1 MIVYSKSG
9 MLALLDTLIASAQGS
24 SIVIVAVEVSLIS
37 VLDEKS
43 LRWAVRVYSK
53 DPPRLVSV
61 E

>member
-24 SIVIVAVEVSLIS
+24 SIVIVAVEVSYIS
-37 VLDEKS
+37 VLDGKS
-43 LRWAVRVYSK
+43 FRWAVRVYSK
-53 DPPRLVSV
+53 DPLRLVSV

>member
-37 VLDEKS
+37 VFYGKS
-43 LRWAVRVYSK
+43 LR
-53 DPPRLVSV
+53 
-61 E
+61 

>member
-9 MLALLDTLIASAQGS
+9 MLPLVDTLIAPAQGS
-24 SIVIVAVEVSLIS
+24 LIEIVAVEASNGSELAG
-37 VLDEKS
+37 KS

-53 DPPRLVSV
+53 DPLRLGSV